1 MIARES
7 TKKSTQNK
15 KIRAW
20 RTRSAQGES
29 RTIVLVQAW
38 DKKNGSTE
46 EPTKPVLP
54 AGQWH
59 LLTSSTSSCIPYPDS
74 PKQFVR
80 VI

>member
-1 MIARES
+1 MIARRS
-7 TKKSTQNK
+7 TKKAHKIK
-15 KIRAW
+15 KNPSLEA
-20 RTRSAQGES
+20 RSAQGES